1 MSTTFYTC
9 ADALPVFLHERNVF
23 MRETAYNAYRRS
35 SYVLANALVS
45 FPPLLLLAGAF
56 SAVTFP
62 AVGLRGGAA
71 GFGYYFAAAL
81 ASFWAGSG
89 FVTFL
94 SGVVSHVMVGYT
106 CVVALLAYFLLF
118 SGFFIARDR
127 IPRYWLWFHYL
138 SLGGADIRGVAAGGA
153 AGGAEGEGAGG
164 DRGGAGVA
172 IADDTCLTTGADVLR
187 QQAVTQLG
195 KWQALAVTVASGF
208 FFRLLFYVA
217 LLLGSKNRRR

>member
-45 FPPLLLLAGAF
+45 FPPLLLLAGP
-56 SAVTFP
+56 SP
-62 AVGLRGGAA
+62 PSPSRPWGS
-71 GFGYYFAAAL
+71 AAAPP
-81 ASFWAGSG
+81 GSG
-89 FVTFL
+89 TTSRRRWPP
-94 SGVVSHVMVGYT
+94 SGPG
-106 CVVALLAYFLLF
+106 
-118 SGFFIARDR
+118 
-127 IPRYWLWFHYL
+127 
-138 SLGGADIRGVAAGGA
+138 AGGRRYSR
-153 AGGAEGEGAGG
+153 GRRWGSCRGKLREGAGG

-195 KWQALAVTVASGF
+195 KWQALAVTVAG
-208 FFRLLFYVA
+208 
-217 LLLGSKNRRR
+217 LLLQAPLLRRLAPGEQEQEEVIR